1 MESSLAVMLIDLDRF
16 KEVNDS
22 LGHHIGDA
30 LLIRVA
36 ERLQSALRS
45 SDTIARLG
53 GDEFALVLPN
63 IGDREAATAIAAKI
77 TTALEN
83 PFVLDEVAGEIILD
97 VEASIG
103 IVLSPEQGDD
113 VDSLVQ
119 TRIAGLW
126 HGHPRWMK
134 QVTPS

>member
-63 IGDREAATAIAAKI
+63 IGDREAATA
-77 TTALEN
+77 
-83 PFVLDEVAGEIILD
+83 
-97 VEASIG
+97 
-103 IVLSPEQGDD
+103 
-113 VDSLVQ
+113 
-119 TRIAGLW
+119 
-126 HGHPRWMK
+126 
-134 QVTPS
+134 